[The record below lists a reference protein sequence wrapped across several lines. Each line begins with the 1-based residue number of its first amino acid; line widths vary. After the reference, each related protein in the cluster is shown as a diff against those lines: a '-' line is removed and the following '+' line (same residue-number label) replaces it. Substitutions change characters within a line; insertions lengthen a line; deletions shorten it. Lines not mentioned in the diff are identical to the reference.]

1 VAKLKL
7 TEEKGESIV
16 RLIEEGNYSST
27 ASQASGVSERSF
39 WRYMERGEKAAGA
52 CEAWDE
58 AVEVWNSLSDQERR
72 KNPDLKPDEKDMPLS
87 DDIFLWQFWRD
98 VKKAEARAENA
109 AIQTIQKA
117 SEKNWQASAWW
128 LERKFKDR
136 WGRQDKTI
144 HEGSVAHNHQL
155 LPTSPEAIEAG
166 RQRLEAA
173 REEQKKLEGGG
184 DVIDAE
190 VVEE

>member
-1 VAKLKL
+1 MAKLKL
-7 TEEKGESIV
+7 TEEKSESIV
-16 RLIEEGNYSST
+16 RLIEEGNF
-27 ASQASGVSERSF
+27 ASVAAQASGVSERSF
-39 WRYMERGEKAAGA
+39 WRYMERGEKAADA

-58 AVEVWNSLSDQERR
+58 RVEAWNALSDQERR
-72 KNPDLKPDEKDMPLS
+72 KNQDLKPREEDMPLA
-87 DDIFLWQFWRD
+87 DQVFLWQFWRD
-98 VKKAEARAENA
+98 VKKAEAIAENA

-136 WGRQDKTI
+136 WGRQDRTI

-166 RQRLEAA
+166 RKRLEAA
-173 REEQKKLEGGG
+173 REEQKKLEGGNEPI
-184 DVIDAE
+184 DVEA
-190 VVEE
+190 VEE

>member
-1 VAKLKL
+1 
-7 TEEKGESIV
+7 
-16 RLIEEGNYSST
+16 
-27 ASQASGVSERSF
+27 
-39 WRYMERGEKAAGA
+39 MERGEKAGEA
-52 CEAWDE
+52 CEAWEESVD
-58 AVEVWNSLSDQERR
+58 AWNEMSDADRR
-72 KNPDLKPDEKDMPLS
+72 KNEHLRPRDEDQPGE
-87 DDIFLWQFWRD
+87 DDVFLWHFWRE

-109 AIQTIQKA
+109 AIQTIQQA
-117 SEKNWQASAWW
+117 AEKSWQASAWW

-166 RQRLEAA
+166 KKRLQAA
-173 REEQKKLEGGG
+173 REEQKKLEEANP
-184 DVIDAE
+184 VIDAE